1 MGRETVGVLGVWGPV
16 GSDDSRFVDCEFFD
30 CFIRTAKGEDWKG
43 TRCADDL
50 DIPRL
55 YYRSQAEIGL

>member
-30 CFIRTAKGEDWKG
+30 CFKDGKRG
-43 TRCADDL
+43 
-50 DIPRL
+50 RL
-55 YYRSQAEIGL
+55 EGDKVC